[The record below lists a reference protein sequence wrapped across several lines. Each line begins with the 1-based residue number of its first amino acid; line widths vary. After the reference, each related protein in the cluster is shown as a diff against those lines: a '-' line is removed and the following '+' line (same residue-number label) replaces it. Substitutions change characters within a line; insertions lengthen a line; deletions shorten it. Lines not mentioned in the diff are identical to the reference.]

1 MGRHRARAATE
12 KRSMNQEII
21 RPLEVNLLEERTH
34 LIDRRRTLAV
44 TQEALSAPRSGR
56 CKPSGTTPAGDA
68 EPVPGLPIPWLPDER
83 DLPRSDRPRADQAVS
98 GRPGSPSFLSSPK
111 SRRMFGK

>member
-12 KRSMNQEII
+12 KRSMSQEII

-56 CKPSGTTPAGDA
+56 CKPSGAAPAGDA
-68 EPVPGLPIPWLPDER
+68 EPVPGLPIPWLSDER
-83 DLPRSDRPRADQAVS
+83 GRPRPNRPRADQTVS
-98 GRPGSPSFLSSPK
+98 GRLGSPSFLSSPK